1 MSSIN
6 LQESQLSGCETY
18 VAIVLDESGSI
29 NSDEAQQIRSG
40 LASFINSQTQSKITL
55 SLIGMSNSDTAVRP
69 DNIIEK
75 RISSNKDSFIDW
87 INIYGNGTES
97 IQSDYWASGLN
108 VAKNLPI
115 TPDIVF
121 VITDGLQV
129 NNSDFLKN
137 LFTDLNLTSKVFVY
151 GVTSSPENIEELTA
165 PLTNFLGRIPIL
177 KSDAVSAL
185 DSDYLWRTDF
195 STLGAELDNLASD
208 LSRLQIGCFPNVSVI
223 ANNLVYPNLK
233 KGTRVSSP
241 CGTLVLKNKNRV
253 PLTLSAGTKIHS
265 EKTLNGLTFKLAN
278 SVTIPGKSEV
288 LAPVQI
294 EGKPLALG
302 SFSALVSLTNVANP
316 SGISINFNVKR
327 ESSIIDISSQKTNLQ
342 STYLQV
348 TAAGSRGIDSTKGIH
363 LRWMLTGRLGENH
376 LPKGNLYTDSSSN
389 LSFNKPD
396 DFVKVYRAPYTK
408 ISQTVDL
415 TQNPNV
421 VDNKKAL
428 WIYKTS
434 NPQRSV
440 YVNFLDVKKYKA
452 IKIIY
457 DPLTNPTAFIQAY
470 GNSLIEIE
478 TKSELFFAA
487 ELDFSSSNN
496 SRSVKLETL
505 SVAENKITAAKRVTN
520 RKTYNSTQLDNPI
533 RLVAEN
539 IRSVRF
545 KASNCFL
552 KSVQLEFYSDFIT
565 NANTN
570 GDWFLKGK
578 YGLNTDDFKVF
589 EQLEPKLNSVHGK
602 WLKFN
607 DGEYVNIKNYRDKWN
622 RITDEKDITDE
633 SIKSI
638 VTKYISLSE
647 ASGNPTAEEDI
658 PFGDKVPVNE
668 PGLGEEQQYA
678 QNLTKVSY
686 LDLLNIAANDYHVA
700 RMLGLGCLD
709 LDDDVYSG
717 EYIYLTEYTTFGSLE
732 EGIEGT
738 EVQHL
743 SMSIPTSVNTE
754 RMPLPIQLSKIVPGL
769 NVDAED
775 NPNARITDPEGYSF
789 DGKKR
794 FVSLFMDDVMEY
806 DIVDPKADKDFFKS
820 SLEYDGSAFTF
831 PIYLGIDHKIATES
845 TWKNP
850 ELSHDVEY
858 KSVNQ
863 NLKES
868 NYETVPIIIPESGK
882 SILNAIQEETGE
894 NIYIYQGYGINIF
907 SRAASGRQISIKSDI
922 KPTNNLMPPSN
933 INALLVTE
941 ERPLMFTSLSEQ
953 ELLGKITGSDKT
965 LVRIMFDY
973 YSSQELL
980 SYPVPTKMSAED
992 AEENKDSIFPD
1003 VKEIFADHFKLYY
1016 KDGLPEVEYGKI
1028 ERIDNNTTDNLTS
1041 IVKIREYKII
1051 SSGQEIKI
1059 GLDNSNKTRFDGGIL
1074 TIGEENYLIKN
1085 IEVQL
1090 KKDDK
1095 NQDVFDY
1102 ALVEVLKKEVTDK
1115 LHADG
1120 DATID
1125 SEKLQ
1130 PIKIPENSLCT
1141 LVQNMQ
1147 TAENWHQPE
1156 IDFEIE
1162 YPANLNI
1169 VHREVIEHKGE
1180 NGADL
1185 QLEKTRGVWEDAV
1198 IERHFEVSYEMDDK
1212 GNYKLNEDGDPIK
1225 LEVFQTNADG
1235 TYKLDED
1242 GNPIKIDDKKHL
1254 GLYKIIFPNYSLAQ
1268 HPQYKSENGNSV
1280 EWSNG
1285 IVRLFTKSAIQL
1297 GNPVPLKS
1305 RKEFKVYKTENIGT
1319 TGNLVL
1325 YINDPEFKLGDFVQ
1339 QTMATDYDEILGAV
1353 DGPRKENEP
1362 PSYPTETISQSVN
1375 YYPSYKVYLYADPVS
1390 GITAQNIQP
1399 RENEST
1405 HYSIFGISAHAVKEE
1420 LEIDY
1425 KSKISIPCPM
1435 YAVRIEKPKKPK
1447 EIIGGSLYATRP
1459 DFYNR
1464 SSYTFTTKYDTD
1476 KNRKPYGLLH
1486 YRANDEDFLNI
1497 LYKPETVTT
1506 IREELN
1512 KLGGNDEIDFNERW
1526 INFLDFNTLAG
1537 DGHYKILPENNAEK
1551 SYQFPMPDNAEF
1563 IKLIND
1569 FIGWHNATQ
1578 EVTEPTITEIT
1589 SLNQVLISQQV
1600 EKPMLAVYFVE
1611 QAIQAA
1617 FVPLTEVPVVYEYI
1631 KGNNYVPVNK
1641 KQTIKNKNG
1650 NTLKPTDADFDI
1662 APMMKII
1669 NENDNQVQFTD
1680 FNLDGNSQN
1689 IYFYAVR
1696 EMDIKMNF
1704 GEFSAIMG
1712 PVKLVASTPPKT
1724 PEIKR
1729 IMPILGN
1736 QVLGIKPAVQIE
1748 LNAYQPQSKIK
1759 KINIY
1764 RAETMLDA
1772 QSIRTMKLV
1781 REITIDENT
1790 LSADFENVW
1799 TVYDDFQD
1807 LEYIP
1812 FGHGLFYR
1820 ITVSK
1825 QIEYADSEST
1835 TDNPVINIDYA
1846 PSQPS
1851 KITATAIVD
1860 TVSPESPTLEAS
1872 GVSSGTNGAILKPVV
1887 FNWEKTVYNGKY
1899 HLYKMN
1905 NQGNWEKIH
1914 EISTNLEN
1922 ITLPLLE
1929 TKPKT
1934 DELVIKDENEE
1945 RIYHHFKVIAENSSG
1960 MLSSDEKILTL

>member
-18 VAIVLDESGSI
+18 VAIVVDESGSI

-40 LASFINSQTQSKITL
+40 LTSFINSQTQSKITL
-55 SLIGMSNSDTAVRP
+55 SLIGMSNSDTAVRL
-69 DNIIEK
+69 DNVIEK

-87 INIYGNGTES
+87 INLYGNGKES

-108 VAKNLPI
+108 VAKNLPVA
-115 TPDIVF
+115 PDIVF

-151 GVTSSPENIEELTA
+151 GVTSSPNNTEELTT
-165 PLTNFLGRIPIL
+165 PLTNFLGRTPVA
-177 KSDAVSAL
+177 KDSTSSVL
-185 DSDYLWRTDF
+185 DSDYVRVPDF
-195 STLGAELDNLASD
+195 STLGIELNKLASD
-208 LSRLQIGCFPNVSVI
+208 LSLLQIGCFPSVSI
-223 ANNLVYPNLK
+223 IENNLTYPSLK
-233 KGTRVSSP
+233 KGFRVSAS
-241 CGTLVLKNKNRV
+241 CGNLVLKNKSRV
-253 PLTLSAGTKIHS
+253 PLTLSAGTKIHNQRN
-265 EKTLNGLTFKLAN
+265 LNGLVFKLGN

-288 LAPVQI
+288 EAPIRVD
-294 EGKPLALG
+294 GKPLALG
-302 SFSALVSLTNVANP
+302 SFSALVSLNNVFNP
-316 SGISINFNVKR
+316 LGISINFNVKR
-327 ESSIIDISSQKTNLQ
+327 ESSIINISSDKTNLQ

-348 TAAGSRGIDSTKGIH
+348 GTAGSRGIESTKGIH
-363 LRWMLTGRLGENH
+363 LRWMLAGKLGEEH
-376 LPKGNLYTDSSSN
+376 LPKGDLYTDSNSN

-408 ISQTVDL
+408 ISQNIDL
-415 TQNPNV
+415 TRNPNV

-428 WIYKTS
+428 WIYKMA

-440 YVNFLDVKKYKA
+440 YVNFLDLKKYKA
-452 IKIIY
+452 IKASY
-457 DPLTNPTAFIQAY
+457 DPLTNPTAFMQAY

-478 TKSELFFAA
+478 TKTDLFFAV

-496 SRSVKLETL
+496 SKSVKLETL
-505 SVAENKITAAKRVTN
+505 SVAENQIIADKRITN
-520 RKTYNSTQLDNPI
+520 RKTYTSTQLNQPI

-539 IRSVRF
+539 GRSIRF
-545 KASNCFL
+545 KASNCLL

-565 NANTN
+565 NTNAN

-578 YGLNTDDFKVF
+578 YGLSTDDFTVF
-589 EQLEPKLNSVHGK
+589 EQLEPKLNAVHGK

-622 RITDEKDITDE
+622 RITNDNDISDEN
-633 SIKSI
+633 IKEI
-638 VTKYISLSE
+638 VSRYISLSKL
-647 ASGNPTAEEDI
+647 SDNPTAEEDI
-658 PFGDKVPVNE
+658 PLGDKVPVNE
-668 PGLGEEQQYA
+668 PGPGEEQKYA
-678 QNLTKVSY
+678 QNLTRVSY

-709 LDDDVYSG
+709 IDEDIYSG
-717 EYIYLTEYTTFGSLE
+717 EYIYLTEYTTYGSLE
-732 EGIEGT
+732 KGIEGK

-743 SMSIPTSVNTE
+743 SMSIPTSINTE

-769 NVDAED
+769 NVDSED
-775 NPNARITDPEGYSF
+775 NLNARITDSEGYSF

-794 FVSLFMDDVMEY
+794 FVSLFMDDVMDY
-806 DIVDPKADKDFFKS
+806 DVVEPYSGKDFFKS

-831 PIYLGIDHKIATES
+831 PIYLGIDHKIATEP

-858 KSVNQ
+858 KSINQ

-868 NYETVPIIIPESGK
+868 KYETVPIIIPKSGK

-907 SRAASGRQISIKSDI
+907 SRASSGRQISIKSNI
-922 KPTNNLMPPSN
+922 KPANNLMPPSN

-941 ERPLMFTSLSEQ
+941 EKPLTFTSLSEQ

-973 YSSQELL
+973 YSAQELL
-980 SYPVPTKMSAED
+980 SYSVPKEISVED
-992 AEENKDSIFPD
+992 AEKKKDTIFPD
-1003 VKEIFADHFKLYY
+1003 SEEIFADHFKLYY
-1016 KDGLPEVEYGKI
+1016 KDGLPEVEYGQI
-1028 ERIDNNTTDNLTS
+1028 ESIDNNSVNNLTS

-1051 SSGQEIKI
+1051 SSGQEVKI
-1059 GLDNSNKTRFDGGIL
+1059 GLNNTNKTRFNGGIL
-1074 TIGEENYLIKN
+1074 TIGDENYLIQN
-1085 IEVQL
+1085 IQVQL

-1095 NQDVFDY
+1095 NNDVFDY
-1102 ALVEVLKKEVTDK
+1102 ALVEVLKKEVTDR

-1125 SEKLQ
+1125 SEQ
-1130 PIKIPENSLCT
+1130 IKNIQIPENKLCT

-1147 TAENWHQPE
+1147 TVDNWHQPQS
-1156 IDFEIE
+1156 DFKVQ
-1162 YPANLNI
+1162 YPTNLNNI
-1169 VHREVIEHKGE
+1169 HREVIERKNE
-1180 NGADL
+1180 NGNNL
-1185 QLEKTRGVWEDAV
+1185 QVEKTRGVWKDAT

-1212 GNYKLNEDGDPIK
+1212 GAYKLNPEGDPIK
-1225 LEVFQTNADG
+1225 LV
-1235 TYKLDED
+1235 
-1242 GNPIKIDDKKHL
+1242 DKKHL
-1254 GLYKIIFPNYSLAQ
+1254 GLYKIIFKNFSLEQ
-1268 HPQYKSENGNSV
+1268 HPQFKSENGNSV

-1285 IVRLFTKSAIQL
+1285 IVRLFRKSAIQP
-1297 GNPVPLKS
+1297 GNPVPVQS

-1325 YINDPEFKLGDFVQ
+1325 YIDDPDFKLGDYAL
-1339 QTMATDYDEILGAV
+1339 QTMDENYDEILGAV
-1353 DGPRKENEP
+1353 DGPREENEA
-1362 PSYPTETISQSVN
+1362 PSYTAGTVSQSVN

-1390 GITAQNIQP
+1390 GITEQNIQP

-1405 HYSIFGISAHAVKEE
+1405 HYSIFGISTHSKT
-1420 LEIDY
+1420 EIGY
-1425 KSKISIPCPM
+1425 KSKISIPSPM
-1435 YAVRIEKPKKPK
+1435 YAVRVEKPKKPK

-1464 SSYTFTTKYDTD
+1464 SSYTFTTKYE

-1497 LYKPETVTT
+1497 LYEPETVSV
-1506 IREELN
+1506 IREQLN

-1526 INFLDFNTLAG
+1526 SDFLDFNNLA
-1537 DGHYKILPENNAEK
+1537 DTGHYKILPENDTAEN
-1551 SYQFPMPDNAEF
+1551 YQFPLPDNQEF

-1569 FIGWHNATQ
+1569 FIEWHNATQ
-1578 EVTEPTITEIT
+1578 GVTEPTITKIT

-1617 FVPLTEVPVVYEYI
+1617 FVPLTEVPVVYDYI

-1641 KQTIKNKNG
+1641 KQTIKDKNG
-1650 NTLKPTDADFDI
+1650 NALKPTDADFDI
-1662 APMMKII
+1662 APMIKII

-1704 GEFSAIMG
+1704 GEFSDLMG

-1748 LNAYQPQSKIK
+1748 LNAYLSQSKIK
-1759 KINIY
+1759 KINVY
-1764 RAETMLDA
+1764 RAETMLEA
-1772 QSIRTMKLV
+1772 QSTRTMKLV
-1781 REITIDENT
+1781 KEIGIDEDT

-1799 TVYDDFQD
+1799 TIYDDFED
-1807 LEYIP
+1807 LEYTP
-1812 FGHGLFYR
+1812 FGDALFYR

-1825 QIEYADSEST
+1825 QIEYADSESP
-1835 TDNPVINIDYA
+1835 TDNPVIKIDYA

-1851 KITATAIVD
+1851 KITATTIVD
-1860 TVSPESPTLEAS
+1860 TVSPESPTLKAS
-1872 GVSSGTNGAILKPVV
+1872 GIATGTNGAILKPIV
-1887 FNWEKTVYNGKY
+1887 FNWKKTVYNGKY

-1914 EISTNLEN
+1914 EISTNLEEV
-1922 ITLPLLE
+1922 ILPLLE

-1934 DELVIKDENEE
+1934 DELIIKDENGK
-1945 RIYHHFKVIAENSSG
+1945 RVYHHFKIISENSSG
-1960 MLSSDEKILTL
+1960 MLSNDEKILTL

>member
-18 VAIVLDESGSI
+18 VAIVVDESGSI
-29 NSDEAQQIRSG
+29 NGDEAQQIRSG

-55 SLIGMSNSDTAVRP
+55 SLIGMSNSDTAVRL
-69 DNIIEK
+69 DNVIEK

-87 INIYGNGTES
+87 INLYGNGTES

-108 VAKNLPI
+108 VAKNLPV

-129 NNSDFLKN
+129 NNSEFLKN

-151 GVTSSPENIEELTA
+151 GVTSSPTNVEELTT
-165 PLTNFLGRIPIL
+165 PLTNFLGRTPVL
-177 KSDAVSAL
+177 KNGSISAL
-185 DSDYLWRTDF
+185 DSDYIRVDDF
-195 STLGAELDNLASD
+195 STLGVELNQLASD
-208 LSRLQIGCFPNVSVI
+208 LSLLQIGCFPNVSI
-223 ANNLVYPNLK
+223 TANNLIYPSLK
-233 KGTRVSSP
+233 KGFRISAS
-241 CGTLVLKNKNRV
+241 CGTLVLKNKSRV
-253 PLTLSAGTKIHS
+253 PLTLNAGTKIHN
-265 EKTLNGLTFKLAN
+265 ERNINGLIFKLAN

-288 LAPVQI
+288 EAPIRV

-302 SFSALVSLTNVANP
+302 SFSALVSLNNVFNP

-327 ESSIIDISSQKTNLQ
+327 ESSIINISSDKTNLQ

-348 TAAGSRGIDSTKGIH
+348 AAAGSKGTDSTKGIH
-363 LRWMLTGRLGENH
+363 LRWMLAGRLGKHH
-376 LPKGNLYTDSSSN
+376 LPKGDLYKDSSSN
-389 LSFNKPD
+389 VSFNKPD
-396 DFVKVYRAPYTK
+396 DYVKVYRAPYTK
-408 ISQTVDL
+408 ISQDIDL

-428 WIYKTS
+428 WIYKIANS
-434 NPQRSV
+434 KRSV
-440 YVNFLDVKKYKA
+440 YVNFLDQKKYKA
-452 IKIIY
+452 VKITY
-457 DPLTNPTAFIQAY
+457 DPLTNPTAFMQAY

-478 TKSELFFAA
+478 TKTDLFFAA

-496 SRSVKLETL
+496 SKSVKLETL
-505 SVAENKITAAKRVTN
+505 SVDENKITAEKRVTN
-520 RKTYNSTQLDNPI
+520 RKTYTSTQLNNSI

-539 IRSVRF
+539 GRSIRF
-545 KASNCFL
+545 KANNCLL
-552 KSVQLEFYSDFIT
+552 KSIQIEFYSDFIT
-565 NANTN
+565 NANAN

-578 YGLNTDDFKVF
+578 YGLSTDDFTVF
-589 EQLEPKLNSVHGK
+589 EQLEPKLNAVHGK

-607 DGEYVNIKNYRDKWN
+607 DGEYVNIKNYRNKWN
-622 RITDEKDITDE
+622 RITNDKDISDE
-633 SIKSI
+633 NIKNI
-638 VTKYISLSE
+638 VSKYISLSKV
-647 ASGNPTAEEDI
+647 SDNPTAEEDI

-668 PGLGEEQQYA
+668 PAPGEEQEYA
-678 QNLTKVSY
+678 QNLTRISY
-686 LDLLNIAANDYHVA
+686 LDILNIAANDYHVA

-717 EYIYLTEYTTFGSLE
+717 EYVYLTEYTTFGSLE
-732 EGIEGT
+732 DGIEGK

-775 NPNARITDPEGYSF
+775 NPNARITDSEGYSF

-794 FVSLFMDDVMEY
+794 FVSLFMDDVMDYEA
-806 DIVDPKADKDFFKS
+806 VDPKPGKDFFKS
-820 SLEYDGSAFTF
+820 SLEYEGSTFTF
-831 PIYLGIDHKIATES
+831 PIYLGIDHKIATEP

-868 NYETVPIIIPESGK
+868 NYETVPIIIPDSGK

-894 NIYIYQGYGINIF
+894 NVYIYQGYGINIF
-907 SRAASGRQISIKSDI
+907 SRASSGRQISIKSDI
-922 KPTNNLMPPSN
+922 KPANNLMPPSN

-941 ERPLMFTSLSEQ
+941 EKPLMFTSLSEQ

-980 SYPVPTKMSAED
+980 NYTVPKEMSAKD
-992 AEENKDSIFPD
+992 AKEKKDSIFPD
-1003 VKEIFADHFKLYY
+1003 SEEIFADHFKLYY
-1016 KDGLPEVEYGKI
+1016 KDGLPEVEYGRI
-1028 ERIDNNTTDNLTS
+1028 ESIDNNSVNNLTS
-1041 IVKIREYKII
+1041 TVKIKEYKII

-1059 GLDNSNKTRFDGGIL
+1059 GLNNTNKTRFNGGIL
-1074 TIGEENYLIKN
+1074 TIGDENYLIQN

-1095 NQDVFDY
+1095 NNDVFDY

-1115 LHADG
+1115 LHSDG

-1125 SEKLQ
+1125 SEQIKN
-1130 PIKIPENSLCT
+1130 IKIPENSLCT

-1147 TAENWHQPE
+1147 TAENWLQPE
-1156 IDFEIE
+1156 IGFKVE
-1162 YPANLNI
+1162 YPANLNDI
-1169 VHREVIEHKGE
+1169 HREVIEHKSE
-1180 NGADL
+1180 NGNNL
-1185 QLEKTRGVWEDAV
+1185 QLEKTRGVWKDAV

-1212 GNYKLNEDGDPIK
+1212 GTYKLDEDGNPIK

-1235 TYKLDED
+1235 TYKLDQN

-1254 GLYKIIFPNYSLAQ
+1254 GLYKIIFSNYSLPQ
-1268 HPQYKSENGNSV
+1268 HPQFKSENGNSV

-1285 IVRLFTKSAIQL
+1285 IVRLFTKSAIQP
-1297 GNPVPLKS
+1297 GNPVPVKS

-1325 YINDPEFKLGDFVQ
+1325 YINDPDFKLGNYVQ
-1339 QTMATDYDEILGAV
+1339 QTIAENYDEILGAV
-1353 DGPRKENEP
+1353 DGPRYENETP
-1362 PSYPTETISQSVN
+1362 NYTAETVSQCVN

-1390 GITAQNIQP
+1390 GITEQNIQP

-1405 HYSIFGISAHAVKEE
+1405 HYSIFGISTHSKT
-1420 LEIDY
+1420 EIGY
-1425 KSKISIPCPM
+1425 KSKISIPSPM

-1464 SSYTFTTKYDTD
+1464 SSYTFTTKYE

-1497 LYKPETVTT
+1497 LYKPETVSA

-1526 INFLDFNTLAG
+1526 SNFLDFDTLAE
-1537 DGHYKILPENNAEK
+1537 DGHYKVLPENDADEN
-1551 SYQFPMPDNAEF
+1551 YQFPMPDNIEF

-1569 FIGWHNATQ
+1569 FIEWHNATQ
-1578 EVTEPTITEIT
+1578 GVTEPTITEIT

-1600 EKPMLAVYFVE
+1600 EKPMLAIYFVE

-1617 FVPLTEVPVVYEYI
+1617 FVPLTELPVVYEYI
-1631 KGNNYVPVNK
+1631 KGSKYVPVNK
-1641 KQTIKNKNG
+1641 KQTIKDKNG
-1650 NTLKPTDADFDI
+1650 NALKPTDADFDI

-1669 NENDNQVQFTD
+1669 NENDNIVQFTD

-1704 GEFSAIMG
+1704 GEFSDLMG

-1736 QVLGIKPAVQIE
+1736 EVLGIRPAVQIE
-1748 LNAYQPQSKIK
+1748 LNAYPAQSKIK
-1759 KINIY
+1759 KINVY
-1764 RAETMLDA
+1764 RAENMLEA
-1772 QSIRTMKLV
+1772 QSTRTMKLV
-1781 REITIDENT
+1781 KEIAIDEDT

-1799 TVYDDFQD
+1799 TIYDDFED
-1807 LEYIP
+1807 LEYVP
-1812 FGHGLFYR
+1812 FGDGLFYR

-1825 QIEYADSEST
+1825 QIEYADSESS
-1835 TDNPVINIDYA
+1835 TDNPVIKIDYA

-1851 KITATAIVD
+1851 KITATTIVD

-1872 GVSSGTNGAILKPVV
+1872 GIPTGTNGAILKPVV
-1887 FNWEKTVYNGKY
+1887 FKWRKTVYNGKY

-1914 EISTNLEN
+1914 EISTNLEEV
-1922 ITLPLLE
+1922 ILPLLE

-1934 DELVIKDENEE
+1934 DELIIKDENGE
-1945 RIYHHFKVIAENSSG
+1945 RIYHHFKVISENSSG